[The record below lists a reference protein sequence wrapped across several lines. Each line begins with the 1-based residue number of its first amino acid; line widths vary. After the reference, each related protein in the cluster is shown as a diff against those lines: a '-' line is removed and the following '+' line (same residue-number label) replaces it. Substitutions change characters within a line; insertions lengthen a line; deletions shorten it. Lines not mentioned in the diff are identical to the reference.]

1 MEFFDKL
8 SKKVGEVYQGAKTK
22 TEEVSQEFKLKNEID
37 FKVEFC
43 PKCGA
48 KQPIN
53 VEVKETAPTAAEET
67 EAEVTDV
74 NNENN

>member
-1 MEFFDKL
+1 MSD
-8 SKKVGEVYQGAKTK
+8 
-22 TEEVSQEFKLKNEID
+22 
-37 FKVEFC
+37 FC